1 MEFIASTLRCKLKQE
16 KLGDKAI
23 KNMMQAFNFFDHDGN
38 GEISK
43 EELYEFLKANN
54 PEMTEEIA
62 EYMIQEV
69 DINKDGSIQ
78 FEEFVKMMK
87 IFDDQEEIVI
97 PHLNKSD

>member
-1 MEFIASTLRCKLKQE
+1 
-16 KLGDKAI
+16 
-23 KNMMQAFNFFDHDGN
+23 MMQAFNFFDHDGN

-43 EELYEFLKANN
+43 EELNEFLKANN

-69 DINKDGSIQ
+69 DTNNDGFIQ

-87 IFDDQEEIVI
+87 VFDDQ
-97 PHLNKSD
+97 